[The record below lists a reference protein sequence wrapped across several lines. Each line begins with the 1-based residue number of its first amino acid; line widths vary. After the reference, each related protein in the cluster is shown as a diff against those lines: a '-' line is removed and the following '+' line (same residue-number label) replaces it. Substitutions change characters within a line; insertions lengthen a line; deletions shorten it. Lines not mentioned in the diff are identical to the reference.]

1 LIAIERKGPIG
12 VVELSEL
19 VGRDYTTV
27 SQQAGKLASLGLISR
42 RPSKAHNRVREA
54 AITTKGRQ
62 ITSALDAARER
73 IAALLFAKWSKRDFQ
88 DLARLMRRFVDDLQS
103 PPVRGDS

>member
-1 LIAIERKGPIG
+1 
-12 VVELSEL
+12 
-19 VGRDYTTV
+19 
-27 SQQAGKLASLGLISR
+27 
-42 RPSKAHNRVREA
+42 VREA